1 VQVKESGEAQRA
13 TVVRDDATR
22 ALRAHAGELAEVA
35 KVALAD
41 QPQLREVLGLRERS
55 GRGS

>member
-1 VQVKESGEAQRA
+1 VKETGEAQRA
-13 TVVRDDATR
+13 TVVSDEATR

-41 QPQLREVLGLRERS
+41 RPQLREVLGLRQRSRS
-55 GRGS
+55 GG